1 MALLRM
7 LDISFVVFAV
17 ICGIF
22 AEFRTVVMVFCGI
35 FVRFFRTVVSTFG
48 LLGLWWCHFG
58 RFVVTN
64 QCSLCSNLHFSC
76 FFLHFLSFSE
86 AVRTWSLVV
95 CKGGRDMAGIIPT
108 TFAVS
113 CNRPAAQPFLLSFSS
128 SFLLPL
134 SLFQNFLL
142 FSTVF
147 YTFPSSFLFFHLFS
161 IVFQ

>member
-1 MALLRM
+1 M
-7 LDISFVVFAV
+7 LSIFGHQFVVFV
-17 ICGIF
+17 VVRGIF
-22 AEFRTVVMVFCGI
+22 AESWTVVTVFCGI
-35 FVRFFRTVVSTFG
+35 FAHFFTTVMSICG
-48 LLGLWWCHFG
+48 LLSLWRCHFG

-76 FFLHFLSFSE
+76 FVPHFCVFPMRFEHGRFL
-86 AVRTWSLVV
+86 

-134 SLFQNFLL
+134 SLFSIFPL
-142 FSTVF
+142 FSLFSHFSPV
-147 YTFPSSFLFFHLFS
+147 PSLFFTF
-161 IVFQ
+161 FQ